1 MNSET
6 DVRCLIITS
15 IFPPLNGGSAVV
27 YDNLCQQA
35 PPNTMVVLTCWR
47 DYSTGNLITGWQ
59 ERDQHSTYTIIRTE
73 LLRPLA
79 VQSNSR
85 FYSLF
90 CLLAYDLPLK
100 IQIALKV
107 FSIVKK
113 YNINIICIGELNSG
127 SWIGLIC
134 KLLLKCK
141 LINYIHGEEIT
152 STTTYLLYGRNR
164 EFYLKQAD
172 AIVAVSQFTRDSL
185 INLMHVNPEKITVIE
200 NGVDTTKFHPAPI
213 DEQLLVRHN
222 LKNKKILLT
231 VGRLV
236 ERKGVDKTIL
246 ALPKIIQEIPDIH
259 YLVVG
264 TGEYSDKLK
273 HLVSELS
280 ITGYVTFAGRVSEA
294 DLIKYYQS
302 CDLFIMP
309 NRELADHDTE
319 GFGLVFLEANAC
331 KKSVIGGKAG
341 GAVEAV
347 KDGKTGILVDGNN
360 PEEIATAVI
369 SLLKNSTLRASM
381 EKIGYE
387 LALNSSWKNKTRLF
401 YQLCEKLL
409 QKN

>member
-1 MNSET
+1 MIDHSN
-6 DVRCLIITS
+6 VRCLIITS

-27 YDNLCQQA
+27 YDNLCRQA
-35 PPNTMVVLTCWR
+35 PPDTMAVLTCWR
-47 DYSTGNLITGWQ
+47 DYATGNIIANWQ
-59 ERDQHSTYTIIRTE
+59 EQDHESPYTIIRTE

-79 VQSNSR
+79 IQSKSR
-85 FYSLF
+85 LYSLF
-90 CLLAYDLPLK
+90 CLLAYDIPLK
-100 IQIALKV
+100 FHIALKV
-107 FSIVKK
+107 FRIVKK
-113 YNINIICIGELNSG
+113 YNINIVCVGELNSG
-127 SWIGLIC
+127 SWIGLTC
-134 KLLLKCK
+134 KILFKCK
-141 LINYIHGEEIT
+141 LINYIHGEEVT

-172 AIVAVSQFTRDSL
+172 AVVAVSQFTKDSL
-185 INLMHVNPEKITVIE
+185 INLMYVRPEKITVIE
-200 NGVDTTKFHPAPI
+200 NGVDTTKFHPAPR
-213 DEQLLVRHN
+213 DEQLLAKHN
-222 LKNKKILLT
+222 LKNKKVILT

-273 HLVSELS
+273 QLVTELNM
-280 ITGYVTFAGRVSEA
+280 TDYVTFVGRVSEKS
-294 DLIKYYQS
+294 LIKYYQS

-347 KDGKTGILVDGNN
+347 KDGITGILVDGNK
-360 PEEIATAVI
+360 PEEIADAVI
-369 SLLKNSTLRASM
+369 LLFKDSGLRNRM
-381 EKIGYE
+381 EKAGYE
-387 LALNSSWKNKTRLF
+387 LALDSSWRNKTSLF
-401 YQLCEKLL
+401 YQLCENLIR
-409 QKN
+409 KN